1 MCSNVVATC
10 RGYAEQFS
18 RSKPHMNIGTI
29 GMITLVLAR
38 SNLIRFQATL
48 ITERRHLPLPSPRSF
63 LQLVLPSSPT
73 IARSTK
79 LLRRSRVV
87 LPLTLLM
94 SSTSLPIAITVILTV
109 LVTPTVSNRYL
120 YLYSS
125 TNDDVAQISRT

>member
-1 MCSNVVATC
+1 MRSNVAVTC

-38 SNLIRFQATL
+38 SNLIRFQATS
-48 ITERRHLPLPSPRSF
+48 IMERRHLLLPLLRSF

-73 IARSTK
+73 IVRSTK

-87 LPLTLLM
+87 LPSTLLM
-94 SSTSLPIAITVILTV
+94 SSTSHLIAITVILTV
-109 LVTPTVSNRYL
+109 LVTPTVSNRYF
-120 YLYSS
+120 YSYS
-125 TNDDVAQISRT
+125 TTNDVAQISRT